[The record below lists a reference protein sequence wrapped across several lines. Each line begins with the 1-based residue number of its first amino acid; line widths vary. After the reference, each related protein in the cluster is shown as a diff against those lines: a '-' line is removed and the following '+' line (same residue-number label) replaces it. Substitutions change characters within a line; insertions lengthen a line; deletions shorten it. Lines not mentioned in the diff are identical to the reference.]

1 MTRRVSSHAFSC
13 YRRRGRGNRGSRICL
28 KRPLPAI
35 SRQWGEGEPTC
46 RVKPTQSLEFAET
59 SKGEVGLGGMRVVEG
74 DERCEE
80 ELGRFCFVLTCMR
93 RTGKAP
99 ERRTAISDHDI
110 FASSLGL
117 AWFVKNGMIGPL
129 QLTKIPP
136 RCLDRRRR
144 RGCFLRL
151 RTCLG
156 HPYRGPP
163 CGHKCH
169 VRSHPG
175 QNQRL

>member
-35 SRQWGEGEPTC
+35 SRQWGGGGPTC

-59 SKGEVGLGGMRVVEG
+59 FKGEVGLSGMRVVEG

-93 RTGKAP
+93 RNG
-99 ERRTAISDHDI
+99 ERQFPITTICLVSW
-110 FASSLGL
+110 LGL
-117 AWFVKNGMIGPL
+117 VCQERYDWAPATDEDSSTM
-129 QLTKIPP
+129 P
-136 RCLDRRRR
+136 R
-144 RGCFLRL
+144 
-151 RTCLG
+151 
-156 HPYRGPP
+156 PYS
-163 CGHKCH
+163 
-169 VRSHPG
+169 VS
-175 QNQRL
+175 Q